1 METISIQGPLKGH
14 VTIPGDKSMT
24 HRAIMLA
31 SLAQGTSIINKPLL
45 GEDCLRTAEIF
56 QSLGVSM
63 QFKEEQLQIT
73 SPGFK
78 HFKTPHQAL
87 YTGNS
92 GTTTR
97 LMAGLL
103 GGLGIESVLSGDNSI
118 GKRPMNRVIEPLQQ
132 MGVKIR
138 GIENNYTPLV
148 IEKGLI
154 QGIHYKM
161 PVASAQVKSA
171 ILFASLFANNESVIE
186 ELDMSRNHTETMFAH
201 YGIPI
206 NVSSH
211 RIVLPGNSIHHIK
224 ATDFDVPG
232 DISSAAF
239 FIVAAL
245 ITPGSDIY
253 LHHVGMNPTRDGII
267 EVVQQMGGNL
277 EILNQTNT
285 PEPTA
290 TLHVRYTPHLKPIE
304 ISGNIIPRCI
314 DELPVIALLCTQAKG
329 SSIIKD
335 AEELKVKET
344 NRIDTT
350 ASELNRLGF
359 HLEPTD
365 DGMIIHS
372 SQLQTPCEVDSHTDH
387 RIGMMLAVA
396 SLLHSESIHIKQF
409 DSVNVSFPGFLP
421 ILKQFENE
429 G

>member
-14 VTIPGDKSMT
+14 ITIPGDKSMT

-31 SLAQGTSIINKPLL
+31 SLAKGTSIIHKPLL

-56 QSLGVSM
+56 QTLGVKM
-63 QFKEEQLQIT
+63 QFLDDQIQIT
-73 SPGFK
+73 SPGYQQ
-78 HFKTPHQAL
+78 FKTPHQAL

-103 GGLGIESVLSGDNSI
+103 SGLGIESVLSGDYSI
-118 GKRPMNRVIEPLQQ
+118 GNRPMNRVIQPLQR
-132 MGVKIR
+132 MGAKIR
-138 GIENNYTPLV
+138 GIDNNYTPLV
-148 IEKGLI
+148 IEKGAI
-154 QGIHYKM
+154 KGIHYKM

-171 ILFASLFANNESVIE
+171 ILFASLFAHDDTVIE
-186 ELDMSRNHTETMFAH
+186 ERDISRNHTETMFAH
-201 YGIPI
+201 FGIPI
-206 NVSSH
+206 ITAPRH
-211 RIVLPGNSIHHIK
+211 ITLPGNSIEQIRP
-224 ATDFDVPG
+224 ADFEVPG

-245 ITPGSDIY
+245 ITPGSNVY
-253 LHHVGMNPTRDGII
+253 LHHVGMNETRDGII
-267 EVVQQMGGNL
+267 EIVKQMGGNL
-277 EILNQTNT
+277 EIINQTNA

-290 TLHVRYTPHLKPIE
+290 TLHVQYTPHLKPID
-304 ISGNIIPRCI
+304 ISGDTIPRCI
-314 DELPVIALLCTQAKG
+314 DELPIISLLCTQAQG
-329 SSIIKD
+329 SSIIRD

-359 HLEPTD
+359 QLEPTD
-365 DGMIIHS
+365 DGMIIHPS
-372 SQLQTPCEVDSHTDH
+372 KLLTLCDVDSHTDH

-396 SLLHSESIHIKQF
+396 SLLHTQSIQINQF
-409 DSVNVSFPGFLP
+409 ESVNVSFPGFLP
-421 ILKQFENE
+421 ILKQLENE

>member
-1 METISIQGPLKGH
+1 METISINGPLKGH
-14 VTIPGDKSMT
+14 ITIPGDKSMT

-31 SLAQGTSIINKPLL
+31 SLATGKTTIHHPLL
-45 GEDCLRTAEIF
+45 GEDCLRTAKIF
-56 QSLGVSM
+56 QTLGVDIH
-63 QFKEEQLQIT
+63 FFENRLDIR
-73 SPGFK
+73 SPGYAS
-78 HFKTPHQAL
+78 FKTPHQVL

-103 GGLGIESVLSGDNSI
+103 GGLGVKSVLSGDASI
-118 GKRPMNRVIEPLQQ
+118 GKRPMKRVIEPLQK
-132 MGVKIR
+132 MGVNIT
-138 GIENNYTPLV
+138 GIDNNYTPL
-148 IEKGLI
+148 IINRGDIK
-154 QGIHYKM
+154 GIHYKM

-171 ILFASLFANNESVIE
+171 LLFAGLFANTATTIE
-186 ELDMSRNHTETMFAH
+186 EIDISRNHTETMFKH
-201 YGIPI
+201 FGLPI
-206 NVSSH
+206 HVSEGT
-211 RIVLPGNSIHHIK
+211 ITLPSDSIQHISAK
-224 ATDFDVPG
+224 DFEVPG

-253 LHHVGMNPTRDGII
+253 LHNVGMNKTRDGII
-267 EVVQQMGGNL
+267 EIVQKMGGKL
-277 EILNQTNT
+277 DILDFTDT
-285 PEPTA
+285 AEPTA
-290 TLHVRYTPHLKPIE
+290 TLHVQYTPHLKPVE

-365 DGMIIHS
+365 DGMVIYPS
-372 SQLQTPCEVDSHTDH
+372 TLTSPQEVDSHTDH
-387 RIGMMLAVA
+387 RIGMMLAVSA
-396 SLLHSESIHIKQF
+396 LLSEQPIHIKQF
-409 DSVNVSFPGFLP
+409 ESVNVSFPGFLP
-421 ILKQFENE
+421 ILKQLENE